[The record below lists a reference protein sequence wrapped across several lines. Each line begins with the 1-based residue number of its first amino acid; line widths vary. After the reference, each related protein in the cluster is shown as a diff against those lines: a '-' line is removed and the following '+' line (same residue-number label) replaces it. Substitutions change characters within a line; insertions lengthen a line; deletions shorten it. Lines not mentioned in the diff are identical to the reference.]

1 MRSPLMAWKS
11 TQKNDEYL
19 KERADVNIT
28 NDIADF
34 PAFSLH
40 KRSKNMYSNENSH
53 PHPANAMQD
62 KGQKW
67 TLSLVSQSRLQAY
80 IPFQAH

>member
-1 MRSPLMAWKS
+1 MEKHA
-11 TQKNDEYL
+11 KNDEYL
-19 KERADVNIT
+19 KERADINIT
-28 NDIADF
+28 NHIADF

-40 KRSKNMYSNENSH
+40 KGGKNMHSNENSH
-53 PHPANAMQD
+53 PHPANAVQD
-62 KGQKW
+62 IGQKW